1 MAPVQVTLDLGKG
14 PQATPPGRD
23 VADVHA
29 DLVCTNPLANQT
41 SPTKGEKEGERGGSG
56 EREGGRG
63 MGRSREGKGER
74 MGRGEGQ
81 RMGRGESQEKGM
93 ERG

>member
-41 SPTKGEKEGERGGSG
+41 SPTKGGERGGE
-56 EREGGRG
+56 ERVRGEGGRG
-63 MGRSREGKGER
+63 RSSKGEGEGMGRGEGER

-81 RMGRGESQEKGM
+81 GKGM